1 MSHATHT
8 RDKVT
13 GTATQCNSDCNT
25 HCNTYCN
32 TPGMGVPALVRQMV
46 RQKTLISMTAT
57 LQHIATHCN
66 TLQHTATH
74 CNTLPRTLLHT
85 LQRILQLTRSR
96 GAGAR
101 EAGDAPDDAHLKD
114 CHTLQHTATHCNTLQ
129 HTATH
134 CHIRCIKRCNT
145 HYNTYCNTL
154 G

>member
-8 RDKVT
+8 RDRVT

-25 HCNTYCN
+25 HCNAYCN

-46 RQKTLISMTAT
+46 CQKTLISMTAT
-57 LQHIATHCN
+57 LQHTATHCNTLQLTATHCN

-85 LQRILQLTRSR
+85 LQRILQHTRSR

-101 EAGDAPDDAHLKD
+101 EAGDAPDYVAV
-114 CHTLQHTATHCNTLQ
+114 CCSVCGSVLQRVAVCCSLSNVMRQTM
-129 HTATH
+129 
-134 CHIRCIKRCNT
+134 HI
-145 HYNTYCNTL
+145 
-154 G
+154 